1 MHIANKRQVV
11 YNKCNE
17 IKFLFLISDERGNN
31 MANFTAETKQI
42 KNVCLLGHGGN
53 GKTSLVEAMLFLSK
67 ETERLGK
74 TADGNTVSDY
84 DAEEIKRK
92 FSISTSVAPIFWKNK
107 KINLVDTPG
116 TLDFSGEVLEG
127 LRVCGT
133 ALIVMDAKSGV
144 DVGSELAWDKA
155 TEMGVPKAF
164 FVNKMDDD
172 NANFGN
178 TIEQMRETF
187 GQAIC
192 PVAIPIIVDRKP
204 LGYADLITMKGYEYV
219 KDGSLKEMPIPE
231 ASMAKILSFRDMLME
246 ALALTGDD
254 LMEKFFAGEEFT
266 QDEMHEAMNKG
277 IIDGTIAP
285 VMVGSAST
293 LMGITP
299 LMDIIADSF
308 PNPLDRK
315 GEKDENGEEH
325 KPDPNAPTSVFVF
338 KTIADPFVG
347 KMSFFKVMNG
357 TLKKDMTLTNLES
370 GVQEKFA
377 HIYVVRGK
385 KQIEVDELKCGD
397 IGMTAKLTA
406 TNTNDTLGGDQKFD
420 KVIFPTP
427 YMKMAVVPKAKGDE
441 DKISTAIARILEE
454 DPTMRYENN
463 AETKQMTISGLGDT
477 HLDVIVSKLKNKYGA
492 SVELTE
498 ARVPYRETIKK
509 SVQVE
514 GKHKK
519 QSGGS
524 GQYGHVKITFSP
536 GEAEGLTFTQSVV
549 GGSVPK
555 GYYPAV
561 EKGLLEAMQKGVLA
575 GFPVVNLAADL
586 FDGSYHPVDSN
597 EISFKLAA
605 KLAYKEGLPKAGP
618 VILEPVGSLKVRVP
632 DNLVGDVIGDLNKR
646 RGRVLGMNPDE
657 HGHKYTVVEAEV
669 PVAEMANYTISL
681 RAISQGRGS
690 FEFEFARYEEAP
702 ANVAQ
707 KIIEEAKKLQAE
719 EE

>member
-1 MHIANKRQVV
+1 MATTVN
-11 YNKCNE
+11 
-17 IKFLFLISDERGNN
+17 IKN
-31 MANFTAETKQI
+31 I

-53 GKTSLVEAMLFLSK
+53 GKTSLVESMLYLAK
-67 ETERLGK
+67 ETDRLGK

-84 DAEEIKRK
+84 DPEETKRK
-92 FSISTSVAPIFWKNK
+92 FSISASVLPIMWKGS
-107 KINLVDTPG
+107 KINFVDTPG
-116 TLDFSGEVLEG
+116 TLDFAGEVMQS

-144 DVGSELAWDKA
+144 DVGSELAWERA
-155 TEMGVPKAF
+155 TALGVPKAF
-164 FVNKMDDD
+164 FINKMDDD
-172 NANFGN
+172 NANFGR
-178 TIEQMRETF
+178 TIEQMREVF

-204 LGYADLITMKGYEYV
+204 LGFADLITMKGYEYV
-219 KDGSLKEMPIPE
+219 KDGSQKEMNIPE
-231 ASMAKILSFRDMLME
+231 ESMQKILGFRDMLME

-254 LMEKFFAGEEFT
+254 LMEKFFAGEAFT
-266 QDEMHEAMNKG
+266 EEEMSAAMNKG

-293 LMGITP
+293 LMGIAP
-299 LMDIIADSF
+299 LLNIIADSF

-315 GEKDENGEEH
+315 GERNENGEEV
-325 KPDPNAPTSVFVF
+325 KPDPNGETAVFVF

-357 TLKKDMTLTNLES
+357 TLKKDMTLTNLTS
-370 GVQEKFA
+370 GQAEKFA
-377 HIYVVRGK
+377 HIYVMRGK
-385 KQIEVDELKCGD
+385 KQTEVDEMVCGD
-397 IGMTAKLTA
+397 IGMTPKLVA
-406 TNTNDTLGGDQKFD
+406 TGTNDTLGGSK
-420 KVIFPTP
+420 KYAPVEFPHP
-427 YMKMAVVPKAKGDE
+427 YMRMEIVPKAKGDE
-441 DKISTAIARILEE
+441 DKISTAVARMLEE
-454 DPTMRYENN
+454 DPTLRYENN
-463 AETKQMTISGLGDT
+463 AETKQMLLYGLGDT
-477 HLDVIVSKLKNKYGA
+477 HLDVVVSKLKSRYGA
-492 SVELTE
+492 SVELVE

-509 SVQVE
+509 RVQVE

-555 GYYPAV
+555 GFYPAV

-605 KLAYKEGLPKAGP
+605 KLAYKEGLPKANP
-618 VILEPVGSLKVRVP
+618 VILEPVGTLKVRVP
-632 DNLVGDVIGDLNKR
+632 DGLVGDVIGDLNKR

-657 HGHKYTVVEAEV
+657 HAKGRTIVEAEV
-669 PVAEMANYTISL
+669 PMAEMANYTIAL
-681 RAISQGRGS
+681 RALSQGRGV
-690 FEFEFARYEEAP
+690 FDYEFTRYEEAP

-707 KIIEEAKKLQAE
+707 KIIEDAKKNAVE
-719 EE
+719 E

>member
-1 MHIANKRQVV
+1 
-11 YNKCNE
+11 
-17 IKFLFLISDERGNN
+17 
-31 MANFTAETKQI
+31 MAATVNTKNI

-53 GKTSLVEAMLFLSK
+53 GKTSLVESMLYLAK
-67 ETERLGK
+67 ETDRLGK
-74 TADGNTVSDY
+74 TSDGNTVSDY
-84 DAEEIKRK
+84 DPEETKRK
-92 FSISTSVAPIFWKNK
+92 FSISASVVPVMWKNS
-107 KINLVDTPG
+107 KINFLDTPG
-116 TLDFSGEVLEG
+116 TLDFAGEVMQS

-144 DVGSELAWDKA
+144 DVGSELAWERA
-155 TEMGVPKAF
+155 TALGVPKAF
-164 FVNKMDDD
+164 FINKMDDD
-172 NANFGN
+172 NANFGR
-178 TIEQMRETF
+178 TIEQMREVF

-204 LGYADLITMKGYEYV
+204 LGFADLITMKGYEYV
-219 KDGSLKEMPIPE
+219 KDGSQKEMNIPE
-231 ASMAKILSFRDMLME
+231 ESMQKILGFRDMLME
-246 ALALTGDD
+246 ALALTGDE
-254 LMEKFFAGEEFT
+254 LMEKFFAGEAFT
-266 QDEMHEAMNKG
+266 EEEMFAAMNKG

-293 LMGITP
+293 LMGIAP
-299 LMDIIADSF
+299 LLNIIADSF

-315 GEKDENGEEH
+315 GERDENGEEV
-325 KPDPNAPTSVFVF
+325 KPDPNGETAVFVF

-357 TLKKDMTLTNLES
+357 TLKKDMTLTNRTN
-370 GVQEKFA
+370 GTAEKFA
-377 HIYVVRGK
+377 HIYIIRGK
-385 KQIEVDELKCGD
+385 KQTEVDEIVCGD

-406 TNTNDTLGGDQKFD
+406 TGTNDTLGGPKNYAP
-420 KVIFPTP
+420 VEFPHP
-427 YMKMAVVPKAKGDE
+427 YMRMAIVPKAKGDE
-441 DKISTAIARILEE
+441 DKISTAVARMLEE
-454 DPTMRYENN
+454 DPTLRYENN
-463 AETKQMTISGLGDT
+463 AETKQMLLYGLGDT
-477 HLDVIVSKLKNKYGA
+477 HLDVVVSKLKSRYGA
-492 SVELTE
+492 NVELVE

-509 SVQVE
+509 RVQVE

-555 GYYPAV
+555 GFYPAV

-605 KLAYKEGLPKAGP
+605 KLAYKEGLPKANP
-618 VILEPVGSLKVRVP
+618 VILEPVGTLKVRVP
-632 DNLVGDVIGDLNKR
+632 DGLVGDVIGDLNKR

-657 HGHKYTVVEAEV
+657 HAKGRTIVEAEV
-669 PVAEMANYTISL
+669 PMAEMANYTIAL
-681 RAISQGRGS
+681 RALSQGRGV
-690 FEFEFARYEEAP
+690 FDYEFTRYEEAP

-707 KIIEEAKKLQAE
+707 KIIEDAKKNAVE
-719 EE
+719 E

>member
-1 MHIANKRQVV
+1 
-11 YNKCNE
+11 
-17 IKFLFLISDERGNN
+17 
-31 MANFTAETKQI
+31 MATTVNTKNI

-53 GKTSLVEAMLFLSK
+53 GKTSLVESMLYLAK
-67 ETERLGK
+67 ETDRLGK
-74 TADGNTVSDY
+74 ISDGNTVSDY
-84 DAEEIKRK
+84 DPEETKRK
-92 FSISTSVAPIFWKNK
+92 FSISASVVPVMWKNS
-107 KINLVDTPG
+107 KINFLDTPG
-116 TLDFSGEVLEG
+116 TLDFAGEVMQS

-144 DVGSELAWDKA
+144 DVGSELAWERA
-155 TEMGVPKAF
+155 TALGVPKAF
-164 FVNKMDDD
+164 FINKMDDD
-172 NANFGN
+172 NANFGR
-178 TIEQMRETF
+178 TIEQMREVF

-204 LGYADLITMKGYEYV
+204 LGFADLITMKGYEYV
-219 KDGSLKEMPIPE
+219 KDGSQKEMNIPE
-231 ASMAKILSFRDMLME
+231 ESMQKILGFRDMLME
-246 ALALTGDD
+246 ALALTGDE
-254 LMEKFFAGEEFT
+254 LMEKFFAGEAFT
-266 QDEMHEAMNKG
+266 EEEMFAAMNKG

-293 LMGITP
+293 LMGIAP
-299 LMDIIADSF
+299 LLNIIADSF

-315 GEKDENGEEH
+315 GERDENGEEV
-325 KPDPNAPTSVFVF
+325 KPDPNGETAVFVF

-357 TLKKDMTLTNLES
+357 TLKKDMTLTNRTN
-370 GVQEKFA
+370 GTAEKFA
-377 HIYVVRGK
+377 HIYMIRGK
-385 KQIEVDELKCGD
+385 KQTEVDEIVCGD
-397 IGMTAKLTA
+397 IGMTAKLAA
-406 TNTNDTLGGDQKFD
+406 TGTNDTLGGPKNYAP
-420 KVIFPTP
+420 VVFPHP
-427 YMKMAVVPKAKGDE
+427 YLRMAIVPKAKGDE
-441 DKISTAIARILEE
+441 DKISTAVARMLEE
-454 DPTMRYENN
+454 DPTLCYENN
-463 AETKQMTISGLGDT
+463 AETKQMLLYGLGDT
-477 HLDVIVSKLKNKYGA
+477 HLDVVVSKLKSRYGA
-492 SVELTE
+492 NVELVE

-509 SVQVE
+509 RVQVE

-555 GYYPAV
+555 GFYPAV

-605 KLAYKEGLPKAGP
+605 KLAYKEGLPKANP
-618 VILEPVGSLKVRVP
+618 VILEPVGTLKVRVP
-632 DNLVGDVIGDLNKR
+632 DGLVGDVIGDLNKR

-657 HGHKYTVVEAEV
+657 HAKGRTIVEAEV
-669 PVAEMANYTISL
+669 PMAEMSNYTIAL
-681 RAISQGRGS
+681 RALSQGRGV
-690 FEFEFARYEEAP
+690 FDYEFTRYEEAP

-707 KIIEEAKKLQAE
+707 KIIEDAKKNAVE
-719 EE
+719 E

>member
-1 MHIANKRQVV
+1 
-11 YNKCNE
+11 
-17 IKFLFLISDERGNN
+17 
-31 MANFTAETKQI
+31 MAATVNTKNI

-53 GKTSLVEAMLFLSK
+53 GKTSLVESMLYLAK
-67 ETERLGK
+67 ETDRLGK
-74 TADGNTVSDY
+74 TSDGNTVSDY
-84 DAEEIKRK
+84 DPEETKRK
-92 FSISTSVAPIFWKNK
+92 FSISASVVPVMWKNS
-107 KINLVDTPG
+107 KINFLDTPG
-116 TLDFSGEVLEG
+116 TLDFAGEVMQS

-144 DVGSELAWDKA
+144 DVGSELAWERA
-155 TEMGVPKAF
+155 TALGVPKAF
-164 FVNKMDDD
+164 FINKMDDD
-172 NANFGN
+172 NANFGR
-178 TIEQMRETF
+178 TIEQMREVF

-204 LGYADLITMKGYEYV
+204 LGFADLITMKGYEYV
-219 KDGSLKEMPIPE
+219 KDGSQKEMDIPE
-231 ASMAKILSFRDMLME
+231 ESMHKILGFRDMLME
-246 ALALTGDD
+246 ALALTGDE
-254 LMEKFFAGEEFT
+254 LMEKFFAGEAFT
-266 QDEMHEAMNKG
+266 EEEMFAAMNKG

-293 LMGITP
+293 LMGIAP
-299 LMDIIADSF
+299 LLNIIADSF

-315 GEKDENGEEH
+315 GERDENGEEV
-325 KPDPNAPTSVFVF
+325 KPDPNGETAVFVF

-357 TLKKDMTLTNLES
+357 TLKKDMTLTNRTN
-370 GVQEKFA
+370 GTAEKFA
-377 HIYVVRGK
+377 HIYMIRGK
-385 KQIEVDELKCGD
+385 KQTEVDEIVCGD

-406 TNTNDTLGGDQKFD
+406 TGTNDTLGGPKNYAP
-420 KVIFPTP
+420 VVFPHP
-427 YMKMAVVPKAKGDE
+427 YMRMAIVPKAKGDE
-441 DKISTAIARILEE
+441 DKISTAVARMLEE
-454 DPTMRYENN
+454 DPTLRYENN
-463 AETKQMTISGLGDT
+463 AETKQMLLYGLGDT
-477 HLDVIVSKLKNKYGA
+477 HLDVVVSKLKSRYGA
-492 SVELTE
+492 SVELVE

-509 SVQVE
+509 RVQVE

-555 GYYPAV
+555 GFYPAV

-605 KLAYKEGLPKAGP
+605 KLAYKEGLPKANP
-618 VILEPVGSLKVRVP
+618 VILEPVGTLKVRVP
-632 DNLVGDVIGDLNKR
+632 DGLVGDVIGDLNKR

-657 HGHKYTVVEAEV
+657 HAKGRTIVEAEV
-669 PVAEMANYTISL
+669 PMAEMANYTIAL
-681 RAISQGRGS
+681 RALSQGRGV
-690 FEFEFARYEEAP
+690 FDYEFTRYEEAP

-707 KIIEEAKKLQAE
+707 KIIEDAKKNAVE
-719 EE
+719 E

>member
-1 MHIANKRQVV
+1 
-11 YNKCNE
+11 
-17 IKFLFLISDERGNN
+17 
-31 MANFTAETKQI
+31 MAATVNTKNI

-53 GKTSLVEAMLFLSK
+53 GKTSLVESMLYLAK
-67 ETERLGK
+67 ETDRLGK
-74 TADGNTVSDY
+74 TSDGNTVSDY
-84 DAEEIKRK
+84 DPEETKRK
-92 FSISTSVAPIFWKNK
+92 FSISASVVPVMWKNS
-107 KINLVDTPG
+107 KINFLDTPG
-116 TLDFSGEVLEG
+116 TLDFAGEVMQS

-144 DVGSELAWDKA
+144 DVGSELAWERA
-155 TEMGVPKAF
+155 TALGVPKAF
-164 FVNKMDDD
+164 FINKMDDD
-172 NANFGN
+172 NANFGR
-178 TIEQMRETF
+178 TIEQMREVF

-204 LGYADLITMKGYEYV
+204 LGFADLITMKGYEYV
-219 KDGSLKEMPIPE
+219 KDGSQKEMNIPE
-231 ASMAKILSFRDMLME
+231 ESMHKILGFRDMLME
-246 ALALTGDD
+246 ALALTGDE
-254 LMEKFFAGEEFT
+254 LMEKFFAGEAFT
-266 QDEMHEAMNKG
+266 EEEMFAAMNKG

-293 LMGITP
+293 LMGIAP
-299 LMDIIADSF
+299 LLNIIADSF

-315 GEKDENGEEH
+315 GERDENGEEV
-325 KPDPNAPTSVFVF
+325 KPDPNGETAVFVF

-357 TLKKDMTLTNLES
+357 TLKKDMTLTNRTN
-370 GVQEKFA
+370 GTAEKFA
-377 HIYVVRGK
+377 HIYMIRGK
-385 KQIEVDELKCGD
+385 KQTEVDEIVCGD
-397 IGMTAKLTA
+397 IGMTAKLAA
-406 TNTNDTLGGDQKFD
+406 TGTNDTLGGPKNYAP
-420 KVIFPTP
+420 VVFPHP
-427 YMKMAVVPKAKGDE
+427 YMRMAIVPKAKGDE
-441 DKISTAIARILEE
+441 DKISTAVARMLEE
-454 DPTMRYENN
+454 DPTLRYENN
-463 AETKQMTISGLGDT
+463 AETKQMLLYGLGDT
-477 HLDVIVSKLKNKYGA
+477 HLDVVVSKLKSRYGA
-492 SVELTE
+492 SVELVE

-509 SVQVE
+509 RVQVE

-555 GYYPAV
+555 GFYPAV

-605 KLAYKEGLPKAGP
+605 KLAYKEGLPKANP
-618 VILEPVGSLKVRVP
+618 VILEPVGTLKVRVP
-632 DNLVGDVIGDLNKR
+632 DGLVGDVIGDLNKR

-657 HGHKYTVVEAEV
+657 HAKGRTIVEAEV
-669 PVAEMANYTISL
+669 PMAEMANYTIAL
-681 RAISQGRGS
+681 RALSQGRGV
-690 FEFEFARYEEAP
+690 FDYEFTRYEEAP

-707 KIIEEAKKLQAE
+707 KIIEDAKKNAVE
-719 EE
+719 E

>member
-1 MHIANKRQVV
+1 
-11 YNKCNE
+11 
-17 IKFLFLISDERGNN
+17 
-31 MANFTAETKQI
+31 MAATVNTKNI

-53 GKTSLVEAMLFLSK
+53 GKTSLVESMLYLAK
-67 ETERLGK
+67 ETDRLGK
-74 TADGNTVSDY
+74 TSDGNTVSDY
-84 DAEEIKRK
+84 DPEETKRK
-92 FSISTSVAPIFWKNK
+92 FSISASVVPVMWKNS
-107 KINLVDTPG
+107 KINFLDTPG
-116 TLDFSGEVLEG
+116 TLDFAGEVMQS

-144 DVGSELAWDKA
+144 DVGSELAWERA
-155 TEMGVPKAF
+155 TVLGVPKAF
-164 FVNKMDDD
+164 FINKMDDD
-172 NANFGN
+172 NANFGR
-178 TIEQMRETF
+178 TIEQMREVF

-204 LGYADLITMKGYEYV
+204 LGFADLITMKGYEYV
-219 KDGSLKEMPIPE
+219 KDGSQKEMNIPE
-231 ASMAKILSFRDMLME
+231 ESMQKILGFRDMLME
-246 ALALTGDD
+246 ALALTGDE
-254 LMEKFFAGEEFT
+254 LMEKFFAGEAFT
-266 QDEMHEAMNKG
+266 EEEMFAAMNKG

-293 LMGITP
+293 LMGIAP
-299 LMDIIADSF
+299 LLNIIADSF

-315 GEKDENGEEH
+315 GERDENGEEV
-325 KPDPNAPTSVFVF
+325 KPDPNGETAVFVF

-357 TLKKDMTLTNLES
+357 TLKKDMTLTNRTN
-370 GVQEKFA
+370 GTAEKFA
-377 HIYVVRGK
+377 HIYIIRGK
-385 KQIEVDELKCGD
+385 KQTEVDEIVCGD

-406 TNTNDTLGGDQKFD
+406 TGTNDTLGGPKNYAP
-420 KVIFPTP
+420 VEFPHP
-427 YMKMAVVPKAKGDE
+427 YMRMAIVPKAKGDE
-441 DKISTAIARILEE
+441 DKISTAVARMLEE
-454 DPTMRYENN
+454 DPTLRYENN
-463 AETKQMTISGLGDT
+463 AETKQMLLYGLGDT
-477 HLDVIVSKLKNKYGA
+477 HLDVVVSKLKSRYGA
-492 SVELTE
+492 SVELVE

-509 SVQVE
+509 RVQVE

-555 GYYPAV
+555 GFYPAV

-605 KLAYKEGLPKAGP
+605 TLAYKEGLPKANP
-618 VILEPVGSLKVRVP
+618 VILEPVGTLKVRVP
-632 DNLVGDVIGDLNKR
+632 DGLVGDVIGDLNKR

-657 HGHKYTVVEAEV
+657 HAKGRTIVEAEV
-669 PVAEMANYTISL
+669 PMAEMANYTIAL
-681 RAISQGRGS
+681 RALSQGRGV
-690 FEFEFARYEEAP
+690 FDYEFTRYEEAP

-707 KIIEEAKKLQAE
+707 KIIEDAKKNAVE
-719 EE
+719 E

>member
-1 MHIANKRQVV
+1 
-11 YNKCNE
+11 
-17 IKFLFLISDERGNN
+17 
-31 MANFTAETKQI
+31 MATTVNTKNI

-53 GKTSLVEAMLFLSK
+53 GKTSLVESMLYLAK
-67 ETERLGK
+67 ETDRLGK

-84 DAEEIKRK
+84 DPEETKRK
-92 FSISTSVAPIFWKNK
+92 FSISASVLPIMWKGS
-107 KINLVDTPG
+107 KINFVDTPG
-116 TLDFSGEVLEG
+116 TLDFAGEVMQS

-144 DVGSELAWDKA
+144 DVGSELAWERA
-155 TEMGVPKAF
+155 TALGVPKAF
-164 FVNKMDDD
+164 FINKMDDD
-172 NANFGN
+172 NANFGR
-178 TIEQMRETF
+178 TIEQMREVF

-204 LGYADLITMKGYEYV
+204 LGFADLITMKGYEYV
-219 KDGSLKEMPIPE
+219 KDGSQKEMNIPE
-231 ASMAKILSFRDMLME
+231 ESMQKILGFRDMLME

-254 LMEKFFAGEEFT
+254 LMEKFFAGEAFT
-266 QDEMHEAMNKG
+266 EEEMSAAMNKG

-293 LMGITP
+293 LMGIAP
-299 LMDIIADSF
+299 LLNIIADSF

-315 GEKDENGEEH
+315 GERNENGEEV
-325 KPDPNAPTSVFVF
+325 KPDPNGETAVFVF

-357 TLKKDMTLTNLES
+357 TLKKDMTLTNLTS
-370 GVQEKFA
+370 GQAEKFA
-377 HIYVVRGK
+377 HIYVMRGK
-385 KQIEVDELKCGD
+385 KQTEVDEMVCGD
-397 IGMTAKLTA
+397 IGMTPKLVA
-406 TNTNDTLGGDQKFD
+406 TGTNDTLGGSK
-420 KVIFPTP
+420 KYAPVEFPHP
-427 YMKMAVVPKAKGDE
+427 YMRMAIVPKAKGDE
-441 DKISTAIARILEE
+441 DKISTAVARMLEE
-454 DPTMRYENN
+454 DPTLRYENN
-463 AETKQMTISGLGDT
+463 AETKQMLLYGLGDT
-477 HLDVIVSKLKNKYGA
+477 HLDVVVSKLKSRYGA
-492 SVELTE
+492 SVELVE

-509 SVQVE
+509 RVQVE

-555 GYYPAV
+555 GFYPAV

-605 KLAYKEGLPKAGP
+605 KLAYKEGLPKANP
-618 VILEPVGSLKVRVP
+618 VILEPVGTLKVRVP
-632 DNLVGDVIGDLNKR
+632 DGLVGDVIGDLNKR

-657 HGHKYTVVEAEV
+657 YAKGRTIVEAEV
-669 PVAEMANYTISL
+669 PMAEMANYTIAL
-681 RAISQGRGS
+681 RALSQGRGV
-690 FEFEFARYEEAP
+690 FDYEFTRYEEAP

-707 KIIEEAKKLQAE
+707 KIIEDAKKNAVE
-719 EE
+719 E

>member
-1 MHIANKRQVV
+1 
-11 YNKCNE
+11 
-17 IKFLFLISDERGNN
+17 
-31 MANFTAETKQI
+31 MATTVNTKNI

-53 GKTSLVEAMLFLSK
+53 GKTSLVESMLYLAK
-67 ETERLGK
+67 ETDRLGK
-74 TADGNTVSDY
+74 ISDGNTVSDY
-84 DAEEIKRK
+84 DPEETKRK
-92 FSISTSVAPIFWKNK
+92 FSISASVVPVMWKNS
-107 KINLVDTPG
+107 KINFLDTPG
-116 TLDFSGEVLEG
+116 TLDFAGEVMQS

-144 DVGSELAWDKA
+144 DVGSELAWERA
-155 TEMGVPKAF
+155 TALGVPKAF
-164 FVNKMDDD
+164 FINKMDDD
-172 NANFGN
+172 NANFGR
-178 TIEQMRETF
+178 TIEQMREVF

-204 LGYADLITMKGYEYV
+204 LGFADLITMKGYEYV
-219 KDGSLKEMPIPE
+219 KDGSQKEMNIPE
-231 ASMAKILSFRDMLME
+231 ESMQKILGFRDMLME
-246 ALALTGDD
+246 ALALTGDE
-254 LMEKFFAGEEFT
+254 LMEKFFAGEAFT
-266 QDEMHEAMNKG
+266 EEEMFAAMNKG

-293 LMGITP
+293 LMGIAP
-299 LMDIIADSF
+299 LLNIIADSF

-315 GEKDENGEEH
+315 GERDENGEEV
-325 KPDPNAPTSVFVF
+325 KPDPNGETAVFVF

-357 TLKKDMTLTNLES
+357 TLKKDMTLTNRTN
-370 GVQEKFA
+370 GTAEKFA
-377 HIYVVRGK
+377 HIYMIRGK
-385 KQIEVDELKCGD
+385 KQTEVDEIVCGD
-397 IGMTAKLTA
+397 IGMTAKLAA
-406 TNTNDTLGGDQKFD
+406 TGTNDTLGGPKNYAP
-420 KVIFPTP
+420 VEFPHP
-427 YMKMAVVPKAKGDE
+427 YMRMAIVPKAKGDE
-441 DKISTAIARILEE
+441 DKISTAVARMLEE
-454 DPTMRYENN
+454 DPTLRYENN
-463 AETKQMTISGLGDT
+463 AETKQMLLYGLGDT
-477 HLDVIVSKLKNKYGA
+477 HLDVVVSKLKSRYGA
-492 SVELTE
+492 SVELVE

-509 SVQVE
+509 RVQVE

-555 GYYPAV
+555 GFYPAV

-605 KLAYKEGLPKAGP
+605 KLAYKEGLPKANP
-618 VILEPVGSLKVRVP
+618 VILEPVGTLKVRVP
-632 DNLVGDVIGDLNKR
+632 DGLVGDVIGDLNKR

-657 HGHKYTVVEAEV
+657 HAKGRTIVEAEV
-669 PVAEMANYTISL
+669 PMAEMANYTIAL
-681 RAISQGRGS
+681 RAVSQGRGV
-690 FEFEFARYEEAP
+690 FDYEFTRYEEAP

-707 KIIEEAKKLQAE
+707 KIIEDAKKNAVE
-719 EE
+719 E

>member
-1 MHIANKRQVV
+1 
-11 YNKCNE
+11 
-17 IKFLFLISDERGNN
+17 
-31 MANFTAETKQI
+31 MAATVNTKNI

-53 GKTSLVEAMLFLSK
+53 GKTSLVESMLYLAK
-67 ETERLGK
+67 ETDRLGK
-74 TADGNTVSDY
+74 TSDGNTVSDY
-84 DAEEIKRK
+84 DPEETKRK
-92 FSISTSVAPIFWKNK
+92 FSISASVVPVMWKNS
-107 KINLVDTPG
+107 KINFLDTPG
-116 TLDFSGEVLEG
+116 TLDFAGEVMQS

-144 DVGSELAWDKA
+144 DVGSELAWERA
-155 TEMGVPKAF
+155 TALGVPKAF
-164 FVNKMDDD
+164 FINKMDDD
-172 NANFGN
+172 NANFGR
-178 TIEQMRETF
+178 TIEQMREVF

-204 LGYADLITMKGYEYV
+204 LGFADLITMKGYEYV
-219 KDGSLKEMPIPE
+219 KDGSQKEMNIPE
-231 ASMAKILSFRDMLME
+231 ESMQKILGFRDMLME

-254 LMEKFFAGEEFT
+254 LMEKFFAGEAFT
-266 QDEMHEAMNKG
+266 EEEMFAAMNKG

-293 LMGITP
+293 LMGIAP
-299 LMDIIADSF
+299 LLNIIADSF

-315 GEKDENGEEH
+315 GERDENGEEV
-325 KPDPNAPTSVFVF
+325 KPDPNGETAVFVF

-357 TLKKDMTLTNLES
+357 TLKKDMTLTNRTN
-370 GVQEKFA
+370 GTAEKFA
-377 HIYVVRGK
+377 HIYIIRGK
-385 KQIEVDELKCGD
+385 KQTEVDEIVCGD

-406 TNTNDTLGGDQKFD
+406 TGTNDTLGGPKNYAP
-420 KVIFPTP
+420 VEFPHP
-427 YMKMAVVPKAKGDE
+427 YMRMAIVPKAKGDE
-441 DKISTAIARILEE
+441 DKISTAVARMLEE
-454 DPTMRYENN
+454 DPTLRYENN
-463 AETKQMTISGLGDT
+463 AETKQMLLYGLGDT
-477 HLDVIVSKLKNKYGA
+477 HLDVVVSKLKSRYGA
-492 SVELTE
+492 SVELVE

-509 SVQVE
+509 RVQVE

-555 GYYPAV
+555 GFYPAV

-605 KLAYKEGLPKAGP
+605 KLAYKEGLPKANP
-618 VILEPVGSLKVRVP
+618 VILEPVGTLKVRVP
-632 DNLVGDVIGDLNKR
+632 DGLVGDVIGDLNKR

-657 HGHKYTVVEAEV
+657 HAKGRTIVEAEV
-669 PVAEMANYTISL
+669 PMAEMANYTIAL
-681 RAISQGRGS
+681 RALSQGRGV
-690 FEFEFARYEEAP
+690 FDYEFTRYEEAP

-707 KIIEEAKKLQAE
+707 KIIEDAKKNAVE
-719 EE
+719 E

>member
-1 MHIANKRQVV
+1 
-11 YNKCNE
+11 
-17 IKFLFLISDERGNN
+17 
-31 MANFTAETKQI
+31 MATTVNTKNI

-53 GKTSLVEAMLFLSK
+53 GKTSLVESMLYLAK
-67 ETERLGK
+67 ETDRLGK
-74 TADGNTVSDY
+74 TSDGNTVSDY
-84 DAEEIKRK
+84 DPEETKRK
-92 FSISTSVAPIFWKNK
+92 FSISASVVPVMWKNS
-107 KINLVDTPG
+107 KINFLDTPG
-116 TLDFSGEVLEG
+116 TLDFAGEVMQS

-144 DVGSELAWDKA
+144 DVGSELAWERA
-155 TEMGVPKAF
+155 TALGVPKAF
-164 FVNKMDDD
+164 FINKMDDD
-172 NANFGN
+172 NANFGR
-178 TIEQMRETF
+178 TIEQMREVF

-204 LGYADLITMKGYEYV
+204 LGFADLITMKGYEYV
-219 KDGSLKEMPIPE
+219 KDGSQKEMNIPE
-231 ASMAKILSFRDMLME
+231 ESMHKILGFRDMLME
-246 ALALTGDD
+246 ALALTGDE
-254 LMEKFFAGEEFT
+254 LMEKFFAGEAFT
-266 QDEMHEAMNKG
+266 EEEMFAAMNKG

-293 LMGITP
+293 LMGIAP
-299 LMDIIADSF
+299 LLNIIADSF

-315 GEKDENGEEH
+315 GERDENGEEV
-325 KPDPNAPTSVFVF
+325 KPDPNGETAVFVF

-357 TLKKDMTLTNLES
+357 TLKKDMTLTNRTN
-370 GVQEKFA
+370 GTAEKFA
-377 HIYVVRGK
+377 HIYMIRGK
-385 KQIEVDELKCGD
+385 KQTEVDEIVCGD
-397 IGMTAKLTA
+397 IGMTAKLAA
-406 TNTNDTLGGDQKFD
+406 TGTNDTLGGPKNYAP
-420 KVIFPTP
+420 VEFPHP
-427 YMKMAVVPKAKGDE
+427 YMRMAIVPKAKGDE
-441 DKISTAIARILEE
+441 DKISTAVARMLEE
-454 DPTMRYENN
+454 DPTLRYENN
-463 AETKQMTISGLGDT
+463 AETKQMLLYGLGDT
-477 HLDVIVSKLKNKYGA
+477 HLDVVVSKLKSRYGA
-492 SVELTE
+492 SVELVE

-509 SVQVE
+509 RVQVE

-555 GYYPAV
+555 GFYPAV

-605 KLAYKEGLPKAGP
+605 KLAYKEGLPKANP
-618 VILEPVGSLKVRVP
+618 VILEPVGTLKVRVP
-632 DNLVGDVIGDLNKR
+632 DGLVGDVIGDLNKR

-657 HGHKYTVVEAEV
+657 HAKGRTIVEAEV
-669 PVAEMANYTISL
+669 PMAEMANYTIAL
-681 RAISQGRGS
+681 RALSQGRGV
-690 FEFEFARYEEAP
+690 FDYEFTRYEEAP

-707 KIIEEAKKLQAE
+707 KIIEDAKKNAVE
-719 EE
+719 E

>member
-1 MHIANKRQVV
+1 
-11 YNKCNE
+11 
-17 IKFLFLISDERGNN
+17 
-31 MANFTAETKQI
+31 MAATVNTKNI

-53 GKTSLVEAMLFLSK
+53 GKTSLVESMLYLAK
-67 ETERLGK
+67 ETDRLGK
-74 TADGNTVSDY
+74 TSDGNTVSDY
-84 DAEEIKRK
+84 DPEETKRK
-92 FSISTSVAPIFWKNK
+92 FSISASVVPVMWKNS
-107 KINLVDTPG
+107 KINFLDTPG
-116 TLDFSGEVLEG
+116 TLDFAGEVMQS

-144 DVGSELAWDKA
+144 DVGSELAWERA
-155 TEMGVPKAF
+155 TALGVPKAF
-164 FVNKMDDD
+164 FINKMDDD
-172 NANFGN
+172 NANFGR
-178 TIEQMRETF
+178 TIEQMREVF

-204 LGYADLITMKGYEYV
+204 LGFADLITMKGYEYV
-219 KDGSLKEMPIPE
+219 KDGSQKEMNIPE
-231 ASMAKILSFRDMLME
+231 ESMHKILGFRDMLME
-246 ALALTGDD
+246 ALALTGDE
-254 LMEKFFAGEEFT
+254 LMEKFFAGEAFT
-266 QDEMHEAMNKG
+266 EEEMFAAMNKG

-293 LMGITP
+293 LMGIAP
-299 LMDIIADSF
+299 LLNIIADSF

-315 GEKDENGEEH
+315 GERDENGEEV
-325 KPDPNAPTSVFVF
+325 KPDPNGETAVFVF

-357 TLKKDMTLTNLES
+357 TLKKDMTLTNRTN
-370 GVQEKFA
+370 GTAEKFA
-377 HIYVVRGK
+377 HIYIIRGK
-385 KQIEVDELKCGD
+385 KQTEVDEIVCGD

-406 TNTNDTLGGDQKFD
+406 TGTNDTLGGPKNYAP
-420 KVIFPTP
+420 VEFPHP
-427 YMKMAVVPKAKGDE
+427 YMRMAIVPKAKGDE
-441 DKISTAIARILEE
+441 DKISTAVARMLEE
-454 DPTMRYENN
+454 DPTLRYENN
-463 AETKQMTISGLGDT
+463 AETKQMLLYGLGDT
-477 HLDVIVSKLKNKYGA
+477 HLDVVVSKLKSRYGA
-492 SVELTE
+492 SVELVE

-509 SVQVE
+509 RVQVE

-555 GYYPAV
+555 GFYPAV

-605 KLAYKEGLPKAGP
+605 KLAYKEGLPKANP
-618 VILEPVGSLKVRVP
+618 VILEPVGTLKVRVP
-632 DNLVGDVIGDLNKR
+632 DGLVGDVIGDLNKR

-657 HGHKYTVVEAEV
+657 HAKGRTIVEAEV
-669 PVAEMANYTISL
+669 PMAEMANYTIAL
-681 RAISQGRGS
+681 RALSQGRGV
-690 FEFEFARYEEAP
+690 FDYEFTRYEEAP

-707 KIIEEAKKLQAE
+707 KIIEDAKKNAVE
-719 EE
+719 E

>member
-1 MHIANKRQVV
+1 
-11 YNKCNE
+11 
-17 IKFLFLISDERGNN
+17 
-31 MANFTAETKQI
+31 MAATVNTKNI

-53 GKTSLVEAMLFLSK
+53 GKTSLVESMLYLAK
-67 ETERLGK
+67 ETDRLGK
-74 TADGNTVSDY
+74 TSDGNTVSDY
-84 DAEEIKRK
+84 DPEETKRK
-92 FSISTSVAPIFWKNK
+92 FSISASVVPVLWKNS
-107 KINLVDTPG
+107 KINFLDTPG
-116 TLDFSGEVLEG
+116 TLDFAGEVMQS

-144 DVGSELAWDKA
+144 DVGSELAWERA
-155 TEMGVPKAF
+155 TALGVPKAF
-164 FVNKMDDD
+164 FINKMDDD
-172 NANFGN
+172 NANFGR
-178 TIEQMRETF
+178 TIEQMREVF

-204 LGYADLITMKGYEYV
+204 LGFADLITMKGYEYV
-219 KDGSLKEMPIPE
+219 KDGSQKEMNIPE
-231 ASMAKILSFRDMLME
+231 ESMHKILGFRDMLME
-246 ALALTGDD
+246 ALALTGDE
-254 LMEKFFAGEEFT
+254 LMEKFFAGEAFT
-266 QDEMHEAMNKG
+266 EEEMFAAMNKG

-293 LMGITP
+293 LMGIAP
-299 LMDIIADSF
+299 LLNIIADSF

-315 GEKDENGEEH
+315 GERDENGEEV
-325 KPDPNAPTSVFVF
+325 KPDPNGETAVFVF

-357 TLKKDMTLTNLES
+357 TLKKDMTLTNRTN
-370 GVQEKFA
+370 GTAEKFA
-377 HIYVVRGK
+377 HIYIIRGK
-385 KQIEVDELKCGD
+385 KQTEVDEIVCGD

-406 TNTNDTLGGDQKFD
+406 TGTNDTLGGPKNYAP
-420 KVIFPTP
+420 VEFPHP
-427 YMKMAVVPKAKGDE
+427 YMRMAIVPKAKGDE
-441 DKISTAIARILEE
+441 DKISTAVARMLEE
-454 DPTMRYENN
+454 DPTLRYENN
-463 AETKQMTISGLGDT
+463 AETKQMLLYGLGDT
-477 HLDVIVSKLKNKYGA
+477 HLDVVVSKLKSRYGA
-492 SVELTE
+492 SVELVE

-509 SVQVE
+509 RVQVE

-555 GYYPAV
+555 GFYPAV

-605 KLAYKEGLPKAGP
+605 KLAYKEGLPKANP
-618 VILEPVGSLKVRVP
+618 VILEPVGTLKVRVP
-632 DNLVGDVIGDLNKR
+632 DGLVGDVIGDLNKR

-657 HGHKYTVVEAEV
+657 HAKGRTIVEAEV
-669 PVAEMANYTISL
+669 PMAEMSNYTIAL
-681 RAISQGRGS
+681 RALSQGRGV
-690 FEFEFARYEEAP
+690 FEYEFTRYEEAP

-707 KIIEEAKKLQAE
+707 KIIEDAKKNAVE
-719 EE
+719 E

>member
-1 MHIANKRQVV
+1 
-11 YNKCNE
+11 
-17 IKFLFLISDERGNN
+17 
-31 MANFTAETKQI
+31 MATTVNTKNI

-53 GKTSLVEAMLFLSK
+53 GKTSLVESMLYLAK
-67 ETERLGK
+67 ETDRLGK
-74 TADGNTVSDY
+74 TSDGNTVSDY
-84 DAEEIKRK
+84 DPEETKRK
-92 FSISTSVAPIFWKNK
+92 FSISASVVPVMWKNS
-107 KINLVDTPG
+107 KINFLDTPG
-116 TLDFSGEVLEG
+116 TLDFAGEVMQS

-144 DVGSELAWDKA
+144 DVGSELAWERA
-155 TEMGVPKAF
+155 TALGVPKAF
-164 FVNKMDDD
+164 FINKMDDD
-172 NANFGN
+172 NANFGR
-178 TIEQMRETF
+178 TIEQMREVF

-204 LGYADLITMKGYEYV
+204 LGFADLITMKGYEYV
-219 KDGSLKEMPIPE
+219 KDGSQKEMNIPE
-231 ASMAKILSFRDMLME
+231 ESMHKILGFRDMLME
-246 ALALTGDD
+246 ALALTGDE
-254 LMEKFFAGEEFT
+254 LMEKFFAGEAFT
-266 QDEMHEAMNKG
+266 EEEMFAAMNKG

-293 LMGITP
+293 LMGIAP
-299 LMDIIADSF
+299 LLNIIADSF

-315 GEKDENGEEH
+315 GERDENGEEV
-325 KPDPNAPTSVFVF
+325 KPDPNGETAVFVF

-357 TLKKDMTLTNLES
+357 TLKKDMTLTNRTN
-370 GVQEKFA
+370 GTAEKFA
-377 HIYVVRGK
+377 HIYMIRGK
-385 KQIEVDELKCGD
+385 KQTEVDEIVCGD

-406 TNTNDTLGGDQKFD
+406 TGTNDTLGGPKNYAP
-420 KVIFPTP
+420 VVFPHP
-427 YMKMAVVPKAKGDE
+427 YMRMAIVPKAKGDE
-441 DKISTAIARILEE
+441 DKISTAVARMLEE
-454 DPTMRYENN
+454 DPTLRYENN
-463 AETKQMTISGLGDT
+463 AETKQMLLYGLGDT
-477 HLDVIVSKLKNKYGA
+477 HLDVVVSKLKSRYGA
-492 SVELTE
+492 SVELVE

-509 SVQVE
+509 RVQVE

-555 GYYPAV
+555 GFYPAV

-605 KLAYKEGLPKAGP
+605 KLAYKEGLPKANP
-618 VILEPVGSLKVRVP
+618 VILEPVGTLKVRVP
-632 DNLVGDVIGDLNKR
+632 DGLVGDVIGDLNKR

-657 HGHKYTVVEAEV
+657 HAKGRTIVEAEV
-669 PVAEMANYTISL
+669 PMAEMANYTIAL
-681 RAISQGRGS
+681 RALSQGRGV
-690 FEFEFARYEEAP
+690 FDYEFTRYEEAP

-707 KIIEEAKKLQAE
+707 KIIEDAKKNAVE
-719 EE
+719 E

>member
-1 MHIANKRQVV
+1 
-11 YNKCNE
+11 
-17 IKFLFLISDERGNN
+17 
-31 MANFTAETKQI
+31 MAATVNTKNI

-53 GKTSLVEAMLFLSK
+53 GKTSLVESMLYLAK
-67 ETERLGK
+67 ETDRLGK
-74 TADGNTVSDY
+74 TSDGNTVSDY
-84 DAEEIKRK
+84 DPEETKRK
-92 FSISTSVAPIFWKNK
+92 FSISASVVPVMWKNS
-107 KINLVDTPG
+107 KINFLDTPG
-116 TLDFSGEVLEG
+116 TLDFAGEVMQS

-144 DVGSELAWDKA
+144 DVGSELAWERA
-155 TEMGVPKAF
+155 TALGVPKAF
-164 FVNKMDDD
+164 FINKMDDD
-172 NANFGN
+172 NANFGR
-178 TIEQMRETF
+178 TIEQMREVF

-204 LGYADLITMKGYEYV
+204 LGFADLITMKGYEYV
-219 KDGSLKEMPIPE
+219 KDGSQKEMNIPE
-231 ASMAKILSFRDMLME
+231 ESMHKILGFRDMLME

-254 LMEKFFAGEEFT
+254 LMEKFFAGEAFT
-266 QDEMHEAMNKG
+266 EEEMFAAMNKG

-293 LMGITP
+293 LMGIAP
-299 LMDIIADSF
+299 LLNIIADSF

-315 GEKDENGEEH
+315 GERDENGEEV
-325 KPDPNAPTSVFVF
+325 KPDPNGETAVFVF

-357 TLKKDMTLTNLES
+357 TLKKDMTLTNRTN
-370 GVQEKFA
+370 GTAEKFA
-377 HIYVVRGK
+377 HIYIIRGK
-385 KQIEVDELKCGD
+385 KQTEVDEIVCGD

-406 TNTNDTLGGDQKFD
+406 TGTNDTLGGPKNYAP
-420 KVIFPTP
+420 VVFPHP
-427 YMKMAVVPKAKGDE
+427 YMRMAIVPKAKGDE
-441 DKISTAIARILEE
+441 DKISTAVARMLEE
-454 DPTMRYENN
+454 DPTLRYENN
-463 AETKQMTISGLGDT
+463 AETKQMLLYGLGDT
-477 HLDVIVSKLKNKYGA
+477 HLDVVVSKLKSRYGA
-492 SVELTE
+492 SVELVE

-509 SVQVE
+509 RVQVE

-555 GYYPAV
+555 GFYPAV

-605 KLAYKEGLPKAGP
+605 KLAYKEGLPKANP
-618 VILEPVGSLKVRVP
+618 VILEPVGTLKVRVP
-632 DNLVGDVIGDLNKR
+632 DGLVGDVIGDLNKR

-657 HGHKYTVVEAEV
+657 HAKGRTIVEAEV
-669 PVAEMANYTISL
+669 PMAEMANYTIAL
-681 RAISQGRGS
+681 RALSQGRGV
-690 FEFEFARYEEAP
+690 FDYEFTRYEEAP

-707 KIIEEAKKLQAE
+707 KIIEDAKKNAVE
-719 EE
+719 E

>member
-1 MHIANKRQVV
+1 
-11 YNKCNE
+11 
-17 IKFLFLISDERGNN
+17 
-31 MANFTAETKQI
+31 MATTVNTKNI

-53 GKTSLVEAMLFLSK
+53 GKTSLVESMLYLAK
-67 ETERLGK
+67 ETDRLGK
-74 TADGNTVSDY
+74 TSDGNTVSDY
-84 DAEEIKRK
+84 DPEETKRK
-92 FSISTSVAPIFWKNK
+92 FSISASVVPVMWKNS
-107 KINLVDTPG
+107 KINFLDTPG
-116 TLDFSGEVLEG
+116 TLDFAGEVMQS

-144 DVGSELAWDKA
+144 DVGSELAWERA
-155 TEMGVPKAF
+155 TALGVPKAF
-164 FVNKMDDD
+164 FINKMDDD
-172 NANFGN
+172 NANFGR
-178 TIEQMRETF
+178 TIEQMREVF

-204 LGYADLITMKGYEYV
+204 LGFADLITMKGYEYV
-219 KDGSLKEMPIPE
+219 KDGSQKEMNIPE
-231 ASMAKILSFRDMLME
+231 ESMHKILGFRDMLME
-246 ALALTGDD
+246 ALALTGDE
-254 LMEKFFAGEEFT
+254 LMEKFFAGEAFT
-266 QDEMHEAMNKG
+266 EEEMFAAMNKG

-293 LMGITP
+293 LMGIAP
-299 LMDIIADSF
+299 LLNIIADSF

-315 GEKDENGEEH
+315 GERDENGEEV
-325 KPDPNAPTSVFVF
+325 KPDPNGETAVFVF

-357 TLKKDMTLTNLES
+357 TLKKDMTLTNRTN
-370 GVQEKFA
+370 GTAEKFA
-377 HIYVVRGK
+377 HIYMIRGK
-385 KQIEVDELKCGD
+385 KQTEVDEIVCGD
-397 IGMTAKLTA
+397 IGMTAKLAA
-406 TNTNDTLGGDQKFD
+406 TGTNDTLGGPKNYAP
-420 KVIFPTP
+420 VVFPHP
-427 YMKMAVVPKAKGDE
+427 YMRMAIVPKAKGDE
-441 DKISTAIARILEE
+441 DKISTAVARMLEE
-454 DPTMRYENN
+454 DPTLCYENN
-463 AETKQMTISGLGDT
+463 AETKQMLLYGLGDT
-477 HLDVIVSKLKNKYGA
+477 HLDVVVSKLKSRYGA
-492 SVELTE
+492 SVELVE

-509 SVQVE
+509 RVQVE

-555 GYYPAV
+555 GFYPAV

-605 KLAYKEGLPKAGP
+605 KLAYKEGLPKANP
-618 VILEPVGSLKVRVP
+618 VILEPVGTLKVRVP
-632 DNLVGDVIGDLNKR
+632 DGLVGDVIGDLNKR

-657 HGHKYTVVEAEV
+657 HAKGRTIVEAEV
-669 PVAEMANYTISL
+669 PMAEMANYTIAL
-681 RAISQGRGS
+681 RALSQGRGV
-690 FEFEFARYEEAP
+690 FDYEFTRYEEAP

-707 KIIEEAKKLQAE
+707 KIIEDAKKNAVE
-719 EE
+719 E

>member
-1 MHIANKRQVV
+1 
-11 YNKCNE
+11 
-17 IKFLFLISDERGNN
+17 
-31 MANFTAETKQI
+31 MAATVNTKNI

-53 GKTSLVEAMLFLSK
+53 GKTSLVESMLYLAK
-67 ETERLGK
+67 ETDRLGK
-74 TADGNTVSDY
+74 TSDGNTVSDY
-84 DAEEIKRK
+84 DPEETKRK
-92 FSISTSVAPIFWKNK
+92 FSISASVVPVMWKNS
-107 KINLVDTPG
+107 KINFLDTPG
-116 TLDFSGEVLEG
+116 TLDFAGEVMQS

-144 DVGSELAWDKA
+144 DVGSELAWERA
-155 TEMGVPKAF
+155 TALGVPKAF
-164 FVNKMDDD
+164 FINKMDDD
-172 NANFGN
+172 NANFGR
-178 TIEQMRETF
+178 TIEQMREVF

-204 LGYADLITMKGYEYV
+204 LGFADLITMKGYEYV
-219 KDGSLKEMPIPE
+219 KDGSQKEMNIPE
-231 ASMAKILSFRDMLME
+231 ESMHKILGFRDMLME
-246 ALALTGDD
+246 ALALTGDE
-254 LMEKFFAGEEFT
+254 LMEKFFAGEAFT
-266 QDEMHEAMNKG
+266 EEEMFAAMNKG

-293 LMGITP
+293 LMGIAP
-299 LMDIIADSF
+299 LLNIIADSF

-315 GEKDENGEEH
+315 GERDENGEEV
-325 KPDPNAPTSVFVF
+325 KPDPNGETAVFVF

-357 TLKKDMTLTNLES
+357 TLKKDMTLTNRTN
-370 GVQEKFA
+370 GTAEKFA
-377 HIYVVRGK
+377 HIYIIRGK
-385 KQIEVDELKCGD
+385 KQTEVDEIVCGD

-406 TNTNDTLGGDQKFD
+406 TGTNDTLGGPKNYAP
-420 KVIFPTP
+420 VEFPHP
-427 YMKMAVVPKAKGDE
+427 YMRMAIVPKAKGDE
-441 DKISTAIARILEE
+441 DKISTAVARMLEE
-454 DPTMRYENN
+454 DPTLRYENN
-463 AETKQMTISGLGDT
+463 AETKQMLLYGLGDT
-477 HLDVIVSKLKNKYGA
+477 HLDVVVSKLKSRYGA
-492 SVELTE
+492 SVELVE

-509 SVQVE
+509 RVQVE

-555 GYYPAV
+555 GFYPAV

-605 KLAYKEGLPKAGP
+605 KLAYKEGLPKANP
-618 VILEPVGSLKVRVP
+618 VILEPVGTLKVRVP
-632 DNLVGDVIGDLNKR
+632 DGLVGDVIGDLNKR

-657 HGHKYTVVEAEV
+657 HAKGRTIVEAEV
-669 PVAEMANYTISL
+669 PMAEMSNYTIAL
-681 RAISQGRGS
+681 RALSQGRGV
-690 FEFEFARYEEAP
+690 FDYEFTRYEEAP

-707 KIIEEAKKLQAE
+707 KIIEDAKKNAVE
-719 EE
+719 E

>member
-1 MHIANKRQVV
+1 
-11 YNKCNE
+11 
-17 IKFLFLISDERGNN
+17 
-31 MANFTAETKQI
+31 MAATVNTKNI

-53 GKTSLVEAMLFLSK
+53 GKTSLVESMLYLAK
-67 ETERLGK
+67 ETDRLGK
-74 TADGNTVSDY
+74 TSDGNTVSDY
-84 DAEEIKRK
+84 DPEETKRK
-92 FSISTSVAPIFWKNK
+92 FSISASVVPVMWKNS
-107 KINLVDTPG
+107 KINFLDTPG
-116 TLDFSGEVLEG
+116 TLDFAGEVMQS

-144 DVGSELAWDKA
+144 DVGSELAWERA
-155 TEMGVPKAF
+155 TVLGVPKAF
-164 FVNKMDDD
+164 FINKMDDD
-172 NANFGN
+172 NANFGR
-178 TIEQMRETF
+178 TIEQMREVF

-204 LGYADLITMKGYEYV
+204 LGFADLITMKGYEYV
-219 KDGSLKEMPIPE
+219 KDGSQKEMNIPE
-231 ASMAKILSFRDMLME
+231 ESMQKILGFRDMLME

-254 LMEKFFAGEEFT
+254 LMEKFFAGEAFT
-266 QDEMHEAMNKG
+266 EEEMFAAMNKG

-293 LMGITP
+293 LMGIAP
-299 LMDIIADSF
+299 LLNIIADSF

-315 GEKDENGEEH
+315 GERDENGEEV
-325 KPDPNAPTSVFVF
+325 KPDPNGETAVFVF

-357 TLKKDMTLTNLES
+357 TLKKDMTLTNRTN
-370 GVQEKFA
+370 GTAEKFA
-377 HIYVVRGK
+377 HIYIIRGK
-385 KQIEVDELKCGD
+385 KQTEVDEIVCGD

-406 TNTNDTLGGDQKFD
+406 TGTNDTLGGPKNYAP
-420 KVIFPTP
+420 VEFPHP
-427 YMKMAVVPKAKGDE
+427 YMRMAIVPKAKGDE
-441 DKISTAIARILEE
+441 DKISTAVARMLEE
-454 DPTMRYENN
+454 DPTLRYENN
-463 AETKQMTISGLGDT
+463 AETKQMLLYGLGDT
-477 HLDVIVSKLKNKYGA
+477 HLDVVVSKLKSRYGA
-492 SVELTE
+492 SVELVE

-509 SVQVE
+509 RVQVE

-555 GYYPAV
+555 GFYPAV

-605 KLAYKEGLPKAGP
+605 KLAYKEGLPKANP
-618 VILEPVGSLKVRVP
+618 VILEPVGTLKARVP
-632 DNLVGDVIGDLNKR
+632 DGLVGDVIGDLNKR

-657 HGHKYTVVEAEV
+657 HAKGRTIVEAEV
-669 PVAEMANYTISL
+669 PMAEMANYTIAL
-681 RAISQGRGS
+681 RALSQGRGV
-690 FEFEFARYEEAP
+690 FDYEFTRYEEAP

-707 KIIEEAKKLQAE
+707 KIIEDAKKNAVE
-719 EE
+719 E

>member
-1 MHIANKRQVV
+1 
-11 YNKCNE
+11 
-17 IKFLFLISDERGNN
+17 
-31 MANFTAETKQI
+31 MATTVNTKNI

-53 GKTSLVEAMLFLSK
+53 GKTSLVESMLYLAK
-67 ETERLGK
+67 ETDRLGK
-74 TADGNTVSDY
+74 TSDGNTVSDY
-84 DAEEIKRK
+84 DPEETKRK
-92 FSISTSVAPIFWKNK
+92 FSISASVVPVMWKNS
-107 KINLVDTPG
+107 KINFLDTPG
-116 TLDFSGEVLEG
+116 TLDFAGEVMQS

-144 DVGSELAWDKA
+144 DVGSELAWERA
-155 TEMGVPKAF
+155 TALGVPKAF
-164 FVNKMDDD
+164 FINKMDDD
-172 NANFGN
+172 NANFGR
-178 TIEQMRETF
+178 TIEQMREVF

-204 LGYADLITMKGYEYV
+204 LGFADLITMKGYEYV
-219 KDGSLKEMPIPE
+219 KDGSQKEMNIPE
-231 ASMAKILSFRDMLME
+231 ESMHKILGFRDMLME
-246 ALALTGDD
+246 ALALTGDE
-254 LMEKFFAGEEFT
+254 LMEKFFAGEAFT
-266 QDEMHEAMNKG
+266 EEEMFAAMNKG

-293 LMGITP
+293 LMGIAP
-299 LMDIIADSF
+299 LLNIIADSF

-315 GEKDENGEEH
+315 GERDENGEEV
-325 KPDPNAPTSVFVF
+325 KPDPNGETSVFVF

-357 TLKKDMTLTNLES
+357 TLKKDMTLTNRTN
-370 GVQEKFA
+370 GTAEKFA
-377 HIYVVRGK
+377 HIYMIRGK
-385 KQIEVDELKCGD
+385 KQTEVDEIVCGD
-397 IGMTAKLTA
+397 IGMTAKLAA
-406 TNTNDTLGGDQKFD
+406 TGTNDTLGGPKNYAP
-420 KVIFPTP
+420 VVFPHP
-427 YMKMAVVPKAKGDE
+427 YMRMAIVPKAKGDE
-441 DKISTAIARILEE
+441 DKISTAVARMLEE
-454 DPTMRYENN
+454 DPTLRYENN
-463 AETKQMTISGLGDT
+463 AETKQMLLYGLGDT
-477 HLDVIVSKLKNKYGA
+477 HLDVVVSKLKSRYGA
-492 SVELTE
+492 SVELVE

-509 SVQVE
+509 RVQVE

-555 GYYPAV
+555 GFYPAV

-605 KLAYKEGLPKAGP
+605 KLAYKEGLPKANP
-618 VILEPVGSLKVRVP
+618 VILEPVGTLKVRVP
-632 DNLVGDVIGDLNKR
+632 DGLVGDVIGDLNKR

-657 HGHKYTVVEAEV
+657 HAKGRTIVEAEV
-669 PVAEMANYTISL
+669 PMAEMANYTIAL
-681 RAISQGRGS
+681 RALSQGRGV
-690 FEFEFARYEEAP
+690 FDYEFTRYEEAP

-707 KIIEEAKKLQAE
+707 KIIEDAKKNAVE
-719 EE
+719 E

>member
-1 MHIANKRQVV
+1 
-11 YNKCNE
+11 
-17 IKFLFLISDERGNN
+17 
-31 MANFTAETKQI
+31 MAATVNTKNI

-53 GKTSLVEAMLFLSK
+53 GKTSLVESMLYLAK
-67 ETERLGK
+67 ETDRLGK
-74 TADGNTVSDY
+74 TSDGNTVSDY
-84 DAEEIKRK
+84 DPEETKRK
-92 FSISTSVAPIFWKNK
+92 FSISASVVPVMWKNS
-107 KINLVDTPG
+107 KINFLDTPG
-116 TLDFSGEVLEG
+116 TLDFAGEVMQS

-144 DVGSELAWDKA
+144 DVGSELAWERA
-155 TEMGVPKAF
+155 TVLGVPKAF
-164 FVNKMDDD
+164 FINKMDDD
-172 NANFGN
+172 NANFGR
-178 TIEQMRETF
+178 TIEQMREVF

-204 LGYADLITMKGYEYV
+204 LGFADLITMKGYEYV
-219 KDGSLKEMPIPE
+219 KDGSQKEMNIPE
-231 ASMAKILSFRDMLME
+231 ESMHKILGFRDMLME
-246 ALALTGDD
+246 ALALTGDE
-254 LMEKFFAGEEFT
+254 LMEKFFAGEAFT
-266 QDEMHEAMNKG
+266 EEEMFAAMNKG

-293 LMGITP
+293 LMGIAP
-299 LMDIIADSF
+299 LLNIIADSF

-315 GEKDENGEEH
+315 GERDENGEEV
-325 KPDPNAPTSVFVF
+325 KPDPNGETAVFVF

-357 TLKKDMTLTNLES
+357 TLKKDMTLTNRTN
-370 GVQEKFA
+370 GTAEKFA
-377 HIYVVRGK
+377 HIYIIRGK
-385 KQIEVDELKCGD
+385 KQTEVDEIVCGD
-397 IGMTAKLTA
+397 IGMTAKLAA
-406 TNTNDTLGGDQKFD
+406 TGTNDTLGGPKNYAP
-420 KVIFPTP
+420 VEFPHP
-427 YMKMAVVPKAKGDE
+427 YMRMAIVPKAKGDE
-441 DKISTAIARILEE
+441 DKISTAVARMLEE
-454 DPTMRYENN
+454 DPTLRYENN
-463 AETKQMTISGLGDT
+463 AETKQMLLYGLGDT
-477 HLDVIVSKLKNKYGA
+477 HLDVVVSKLKSRYGA
-492 SVELTE
+492 SVELVE

-509 SVQVE
+509 RVQVE

-555 GYYPAV
+555 GFYPAV

-605 KLAYKEGLPKAGP
+605 KLAYKEGLPKANP
-618 VILEPVGSLKVRVP
+618 VILEPVGTLKVRVP
-632 DNLVGDVIGDLNKR
+632 DGLVGDVIGDLNKR

-657 HGHKYTVVEAEV
+657 HAKGRTIVEAEV
-669 PVAEMANYTISL
+669 PMAEMANYTIAL
-681 RAISQGRGS
+681 RALSQGRGV
-690 FEFEFARYEEAP
+690 FDYEFTRYEEAP

-707 KIIEEAKKLQAE
+707 KIIEDAKKNAVE
-719 EE
+719 E

>member
-1 MHIANKRQVV
+1 
-11 YNKCNE
+11 
-17 IKFLFLISDERGNN
+17 
-31 MANFTAETKQI
+31 MATTVNTKNI

-53 GKTSLVEAMLFLSK
+53 GKTSLVESMLYLAK
-67 ETERLGK
+67 ETDRLGK
-74 TADGNTVSDY
+74 ISDGNTVSDY
-84 DAEEIKRK
+84 DPEETKRK
-92 FSISTSVAPIFWKNK
+92 FSISASVVPVMWKNS
-107 KINLVDTPG
+107 KINFLDTPG
-116 TLDFSGEVLEG
+116 TLDFAGEVMQS

-144 DVGSELAWDKA
+144 DVGSELAWERA
-155 TEMGVPKAF
+155 TALGVPKAF
-164 FVNKMDDD
+164 FINKMDDD
-172 NANFGN
+172 NANFGR
-178 TIEQMRETF
+178 TIEQMREVF

-204 LGYADLITMKGYEYV
+204 LGFADLITMKGYEYV
-219 KDGSLKEMPIPE
+219 KDGSQKEMNIPE
-231 ASMAKILSFRDMLME
+231 ESMQKILGFRDMLME
-246 ALALTGDD
+246 ALALTGDE
-254 LMEKFFAGEEFT
+254 LMEKFFAGEAFT
-266 QDEMHEAMNKG
+266 EEEMFAAMNKG

-293 LMGITP
+293 LMGIAP
-299 LMDIIADSF
+299 LLNIIADSF

-315 GEKDENGEEH
+315 GERDENGEEV
-325 KPDPNAPTSVFVF
+325 KPDPNGETAVFVF

-357 TLKKDMTLTNLES
+357 TLKKDMTLNNRTN
-370 GVQEKFA
+370 GTAEKFA
-377 HIYVVRGK
+377 HIYMIRGK
-385 KQIEVDELKCGD
+385 KQTEVDEIVCGD

-406 TNTNDTLGGDQKFD
+406 TGTNDTLGGPKNYAP
-420 KVIFPTP
+420 VEFPHP
-427 YMKMAVVPKAKGDE
+427 YMRMAIVPKAKGDE
-441 DKISTAIARILEE
+441 DKISTAVARMLEE
-454 DPTMRYENN
+454 DPTLRYENN
-463 AETKQMTISGLGDT
+463 AETKQMLLYGLGDT
-477 HLDVIVSKLKNKYGA
+477 HLDVVVSKLKSRYGA
-492 SVELTE
+492 SVELVE

-509 SVQVE
+509 RVQVE

-555 GYYPAV
+555 GFYPAV

-605 KLAYKEGLPKAGP
+605 KLAYKEGLPKANP
-618 VILEPVGSLKVRVP
+618 VILEPVGTLKVRVP
-632 DNLVGDVIGDLNKR
+632 DGLVGDVIGDLNKR

-657 HGHKYTVVEAEV
+657 HAKGRTIVEAEV
-669 PVAEMANYTISL
+669 PMAEMSNYTIAL
-681 RAISQGRGS
+681 RALSQGRGV
-690 FEFEFARYEEAP
+690 FDYEFTRYEEAP

-707 KIIEEAKKLQAE
+707 KIIEDAKKNAVE
-719 EE
+719 E

>member
-1 MHIANKRQVV
+1 
-11 YNKCNE
+11 
-17 IKFLFLISDERGNN
+17 
-31 MANFTAETKQI
+31 MAATVNTKNI

-53 GKTSLVEAMLFLSK
+53 GKTSLVESMLYLAK
-67 ETERLGK
+67 ETDRLGK
-74 TADGNTVSDY
+74 TSDGNTVSDY
-84 DAEEIKRK
+84 DPEETKRK
-92 FSISTSVAPIFWKNK
+92 FSISASVVPVMWKNS
-107 KINLVDTPG
+107 KINFLDTPG
-116 TLDFSGEVLEG
+116 TLDFAGEVMQS

-144 DVGSELAWDKA
+144 DVGSELAWERA
-155 TEMGVPKAF
+155 TVLGVPKAF
-164 FVNKMDDD
+164 FINKMDDD
-172 NANFGN
+172 NANFGR
-178 TIEQMRETF
+178 TIEQMREVF

-204 LGYADLITMKGYEYV
+204 LGFADLITMKGYEYV
-219 KDGSLKEMPIPE
+219 KDGSQKEMNIPE
-231 ASMAKILSFRDMLME
+231 ESMQKILGFRDMLME
-246 ALALTGDD
+246 ALALTGDE
-254 LMEKFFAGEEFT
+254 LMEKFFAGEAFT
-266 QDEMHEAMNKG
+266 EEEMFAAMNKG

-293 LMGITP
+293 LMGIAP
-299 LMDIIADSF
+299 LLNIIADSF

-315 GEKDENGEEH
+315 GERDENGEEV
-325 KPDPNAPTSVFVF
+325 KPDPNGETAVFVF

-357 TLKKDMTLTNLES
+357 TLKKDMTLTNRTN
-370 GVQEKFA
+370 GTAEKFA
-377 HIYVVRGK
+377 HIYIIRGK
-385 KQIEVDELKCGD
+385 KQTEVDEIVCGD

-406 TNTNDTLGGDQKFD
+406 TGTNDTLGGPKNYAP
-420 KVIFPTP
+420 VVFPHP
-427 YMKMAVVPKAKGDE
+427 YLRMAIVPKAKGDE
-441 DKISTAIARILEE
+441 DKISTAVARMLEE
-454 DPTMRYENN
+454 DPTLCYENN
-463 AETKQMTISGLGDT
+463 AETKQMLLYGLGDT
-477 HLDVIVSKLKNKYGA
+477 HLDVVVSKLKSRYGA
-492 SVELTE
+492 NVELVE

-509 SVQVE
+509 RVQVE

-555 GYYPAV
+555 GFYPAV

-605 KLAYKEGLPKAGP
+605 KLAYKEGLPKANP
-618 VILEPVGSLKVRVP
+618 VILEPVGTLKVRVP
-632 DNLVGDVIGDLNKR
+632 DGLVGDVIGDLNKR

-657 HGHKYTVVEAEV
+657 HAKGRTIVEAEV
-669 PVAEMANYTISL
+669 PMAEMANYTIAL
-681 RAISQGRGS
+681 RALSQGRGV
-690 FEFEFARYEEAP
+690 FDYEFTRYEEAP

-707 KIIEEAKKLQAE
+707 KIIEDAKKNAVE
-719 EE
+719 E

>member
-1 MHIANKRQVV
+1 
-11 YNKCNE
+11 
-17 IKFLFLISDERGNN
+17 
-31 MANFTAETKQI
+31 MAATVNTKNI

-53 GKTSLVEAMLFLSK
+53 GKTSLVESMLYLAK
-67 ETERLGK
+67 ETDRLGK
-74 TADGNTVSDY
+74 TSDGNTVSDY
-84 DAEEIKRK
+84 DPEETKRK
-92 FSISTSVAPIFWKNK
+92 FSISASVVPVMWKNS
-107 KINLVDTPG
+107 KINFLDTPG
-116 TLDFSGEVLEG
+116 TLDFAGEVMQS

-144 DVGSELAWDKA
+144 DVGSELAWERA
-155 TEMGVPKAF
+155 TALGVPKAF
-164 FVNKMDDD
+164 FINKMDDD
-172 NANFGN
+172 NANFGR
-178 TIEQMRETF
+178 TIEQMREVF

-204 LGYADLITMKGYEYV
+204 LGFADLITMKGYEYV
-219 KDGSLKEMPIPE
+219 KDGSQKEMNIPDE
-231 ASMAKILSFRDMLME
+231 SMQKILGFRDMLME
-246 ALALTGDD
+246 ALALTGDE
-254 LMEKFFAGEEFT
+254 LMEKFFAGEAFT
-266 QDEMHEAMNKG
+266 EEEMFAAMNKG

-293 LMGITP
+293 LMGIAP
-299 LMDIIADSF
+299 LLNIIADSF

-315 GEKDENGEEH
+315 GERDENGEEV
-325 KPDPNAPTSVFVF
+325 KPDPNGETAVFVF

-357 TLKKDMTLTNLES
+357 TLKKDMTLTNRTN
-370 GVQEKFA
+370 GTAEKFA
-377 HIYVVRGK
+377 HIYMIRGK
-385 KQIEVDELKCGD
+385 KQTEVDEIVCGD

-406 TNTNDTLGGDQKFD
+406 TGTNDTLGGPKNYAP
-420 KVIFPTP
+420 VEFPHP
-427 YMKMAVVPKAKGDE
+427 YMRMAIVPKAKGDE
-441 DKISTAIARILEE
+441 DKISTAVARMLEE
-454 DPTMRYENN
+454 DPTLRYENN
-463 AETKQMTISGLGDT
+463 AETKQMLLYGLGDT
-477 HLDVIVSKLKNKYGA
+477 HLDVVVSKLKSRYGA
-492 SVELTE
+492 SVELVE

-509 SVQVE
+509 RVQVE

-555 GYYPAV
+555 GFYPAV

-605 KLAYKEGLPKAGP
+605 KLAYKEGLPKANP
-618 VILEPVGSLKVRVP
+618 VILEPVGTLKVRVP
-632 DNLVGDVIGDLNKR
+632 DGLVGDVIGDLNKR

-657 HGHKYTVVEAEV
+657 HAKGRTIVEAEV
-669 PVAEMANYTISL
+669 PMAEMSNYTIAL
-681 RAISQGRGS
+681 RALSQGRGV
-690 FEFEFARYEEAP
+690 FDYEFTRYEEAP

-707 KIIEEAKKLQAE
+707 KIIEDAKKNAVE
-719 EE
+719 E